1 MSIGLLVFLI
11 ISTISLGQVDDD
23 LAFILINNP
32 IGTKTE
38 KESLNF
44 SFNEVSEFKLA
55 IMGFIRLYQLFISSQ
70 DKSVCNFTF
79 SCSHSGISAFQKYGV
94 FHGLLMASDRIQRC
108 HGLGRKYYLIDSNTG
123 LAIDYPIDS
132 YYLGKKKNKLL
143 KYNSKLKSEPPVIE
157 R

>member
-1 MSIGLLVFLI
+1 MSIGLLVFLT

-44 SFNEVSEFKLA
+44 SFSEVSEFKLA

-70 DKSVCNFTF
+70 DKSVCNFNF
-79 SCSHSGISAFQKYGV
+79 SCSRFGISAVQKYGV
-94 FHGLLMASDRIQRC
+94 LRGLLMASDRLQRC
-108 HGLGRKYYLIDSNTG
+108 NGFGKKYYLIDSNTG

-132 YYLGKKKNKLL
+132 YYLAKK
-143 KYNSKLKSEPPVIE
+143 
-157 R
+157 